1 MNIKYHTPPKEK
13 APEFLFEC
21 FRFSGQQYIFCR
33 INSNSHFSFSCNSFD
48 KYSHPGREHH
58 SSPRSFFNNIAP
70 HLGHLLLQNSPS
82 CLVIVALSSFRLP
95 IFDYPRLDKV
105 QPGLA
110 LVIFVLVHWM
120 LHSTLPQQSQPFH
133 YLPCLVPR
141 PLPSDRLLIFP
152 S

>member
-1 MNIKYHTPPKEK
+1 MALPISCISSTIFPPLSKEK

-21 FRFSGQQYIFCR
+21 FRFSGQQYIFCQ

-82 CLVIVALSSFRLP
+82 CLVIVSLPSFRLP
-95 IFDYPRLDKV
+95 IFPLYSHFLFFCR
-105 QPGLA
+105 
-110 LVIFVLVHWM
+110 IFYGDV
-120 LHSTLPQQSQPFH
+120 
-133 YLPCLVPR
+133 R
-141 PLPSDRLLIFP
+141 
-152 S
+152 